1 MGDAILSILM
11 ELCKLLTFVSVCTC
25 NVQIC
30 SPGKAISEQVKG
42 GDGAERDVRVA
53 QRVEA
58 GVWEPAIAISGGAA
72 PPRKPMLA
80 MLTGRPDGQDAEC
93 SGSGATGRLGEQGF
107 GSCPRPHT
115 SLPAPAPSASS
126 SSGWCAEK
134 NIVALLKRLK
144 RACAS
149 PRGVLARGRCDGN
162 VTQRGGAAPAHA
174 LQEHVPGRLEELLA
188 FQRCAGFVKREEF
201 ILSSCQSVTSRRL
214 SAFPPRP
221 PPPRCHCSQMCA
233 VPGAAKFPVPRQGN
247 RSIFQTSPGE
257 SEHLPNLTRLTPK

>member
-1 MGDAILSILM
+1 MGRMLSA
-11 ELCKLLTFVSVCTC
+11 
-25 NVQIC
+25 
-30 SPGKAISEQVKG
+30 P
-42 GDGAERDVRVA
+42 GAEPRAGLGSRD
-53 QRVEA
+53 
-58 GVWEPAIAISGGAA
+58 
-72 PPRKPMLA
+72 
-80 MLTGRPDGQDAEC
+80 
-93 SGSGATGRLGEQGF
+93 LG
-107 GSCPRPHT
+107 
-115 SLPAPAPSASS
+115 PAPGLTPLFLPLLLQASS
-126 SSGWCAEK
+126 SRGWCAEK
-134 NIVALLKRLK
+134 NIVGLLKRLK
-144 RACAS
+144 RARAS
-149 PRGVLARGRCDGN
+149 PRGVLARGRRDGN

-257 SEHLPNLTRLTPK
+257 SQHLPNLTRLTPKMRRVLTAGAEHFNSWCCFNPGFQFGAICHFHAVGLRALL